1 LNAIVLSIMN
11 NHKRSKPVFLQLLL
25 PTDKY
30 STETR
35 FDIQILSIIL
45 VDSEKDKKYWIFQ
58 NDYLSL
64 QSKIKTEIKH
74 IK

>member
-1 LNAIVLSIMN
+1 MN